1 MVTVKGNYPFL
12 AFNAG
17 EIGKEVQGRITIENY
32 AATSDIMENYL
43 PTSEGPMVA
52 APGGE
57 FYSELPSM
65 TYLKSFV
72 FNLQQKYLL
81 GFSDDEL
88 RIIQDGAVLFRP
100 DVDCAVTN
108 GDFASAT
115 GWTDIS
121 TGAASRAV
129 SGGNLVLDSNGSD
142 TAGARQEVA
151 TSSPNVLHALRIV
164 VDRGPVNFRC
174 GSAAGLDDYV
184 RATSLNKGV
193 HSLAFT
199 PTGASFFIDFTSSL
213 DRQIIIDSCTIED
226 EGDLVI
232 PTPWLASDFDT
243 LRFKQSRDVMYVVS
257 GSTAKRRIERRS
269 ANSWSLAYS
278 DEKDGPFEA
287 PNTDGSLSLTP
298 SVTTGNGTLTAS
310 KGFFRSGHAGALFAI
325 GQSGQSVSS
334 TLTAENQ
341 FTSAIRVTGVG
352 NDRIFTWAVAGSFIG
367 TVRLQRSVGDDT
379 NFVDFDSTTVATS
392 QTENDEL
399 PNQIIYYRIGI
410 KAGEWGTYDEEEI
423 SSEGTEIG
431 TSPSSGSLAA
441 LFDGVTNIAYASSVQ
456 FASATASY
464 AGRTLADGRRITR
477 AVVHGSNNQ
486 GFVNGSNPSVT
497 LRLYGK
503 TGSAPGSATDGTI
516 IGTLTFTDTSNE
528 SGGRTITS
536 TDTETS
542 YDHVWVTVVT
552 AASVTQSLGEVRLF
566 GFSNVLTPGGSVDV
580 SLSYAGG
587 ATTGICRVTS
597 VASSTSANMEVIEPF
612 ANTGAS
618 TDWQQGS
625 WSDELGHPTA
635 IDIFDG
641 RLWQANLDRAWG
653 SVSDLYESQ
662 KAGSGDSDAIA
673 VSIGT
678 SNIKA
683 MMGLSRLIVLTE
695 SAENV
700 IRSSAF
706 DEPVTPSNLTRREM
720 SSYGVGNCA
729 PLRVDSRGLFLDR
742 SEIHL
747 MEMVYDVDIQDY
759 VANPL
764 TRLHRDIGR
773 PGIDQVTVAR
783 RPETRLYAVR
793 SDGQLLTKLYSPS
806 ENVFGW
812 GRINRSGLYRS
823 VEMLPGDVGEGEDE
837 IWMTVERRVE
847 NQRRYYLEKMG
858 PLYWPSKADASIVD
872 SFLREDQPLLSSL
885 RFYGAT
891 TLARGAD
898 FSTNADGKEGIIS
911 FMVRLTGDDD
921 EAMFVYASEGP
932 RFRIERTTG
941 GKWLI
946 RGQNSAGDT
955 ILELVSEA
963 SYGQEAGWHHV
974 LASWDLANGVGELYI
989 NDVDDLADG
998 AVLTDDTIDYTRS
1011 DHYIAHSA
1019 GSGQFQ
1025 GEIAALYVNLA
1036 EYIDITDEDVR
1047 RRFVAPASLGDAD
1060 ETVIWVPVWLDSDGA
1075 YPTSSQPI
1083 LYLYDDAASGNVNRG
1098 TGGNLTATGT
1108 LWDGEPHA
1116 PCFMSQST
1124 VMTGFDHLIGET
1136 VTVIS
1141 DGVNIGEYEVDGD
1154 GEIDT
1159 GQQAMKR
1166 VGGLKYRSRYR
1177 SSALALGGQLGT
1189 GFAQQ
1194 AEAEHIVIALVRSSN
1209 VLRYGT
1215 DFNGD
1220 MDDLSGFDMSDAVIE
1235 GGLITGIS
1243 EQLTVPGHMR
1253 RDPRICV
1260 ESWAEPVSIQ
1270 AIVLSHKTNEQ
1281 T

>member
-43 PTSEGPMVA
+43 PTSEGPMVS

-57 FYSELPSM
+57 FYSELSGP
-65 TYLKSFV
+65 TFLRRFV
-72 FNLQQKYLL
+72 FNLEQKYLL
-81 GFSDDEL
+81 GFSDNEL
-88 RIIQDGAVLFRP
+88 RIIQDGAVLLRP

-142 TAGARQEVA
+142 TAGARQQVA

-641 RLWQANLDRAWG
+641 RLWHGALDRVWA
-653 SVSDLYESQ
+653 SVSNLFESQ
-662 KAGSGDSDAIA
+662 ALGSNDSDALA
-673 VSIGT
+673 VSIGN

-683 MMGLSRLIVLTE
+683 MIGLARMVVLTE
-695 SAENV
+695 SDENV

-706 DEPVTPSNLTRREM
+706 DEPITPSNITRREL
-720 SSYGVGNCA
+720 SSYGIGQCE
-729 PLRVDSRGLFLDR
+729 PFKVDSRGLFLDR
-742 SEIHL
+742 SGIHL
-747 MEMVYDVDIQDY
+747 MEVVYNVDIQDY

-764 TRLHRDIGR
+764 TRLHREIGR
-773 PGIDQVTVAR
+773 PGITQIAVCR
-783 RPETRLYAVR
+783 RPETRLYATR
-793 SDGQLLTKLYSPS
+793 ADGQLLTKLYSPS

-812 GRINRSGLYRS
+812 SRINRAGLVRS
-823 VEMLPGDVGEGEDE
+823 CEVLPGAIGEGEDE
-837 IWMTVERRVE
+837 VWMVVERRVE
-847 NQRRYYLEKMG
+847 NEKRWYIEKQG
-858 PLYWPSKADASIVD
+858 PLYWPTKADASIVD
-872 SFLREDQPLLSSL
+872 SFVREDQPDLEGL
-885 RFYGAT
+885 RFYAAT
-891 TLARGAD
+891 TMARGAD
-898 FSTNADGKEGIIS
+898 LTSNADGKEGTLS
-911 FMVRLTGDDD
+911 FAVNLLDGDGSDLTLYGSAGD
-921 EAMFVYASEGP
+921 
-932 RFRIERTTG
+932 RFTVTRTSA
-941 GKWLI
+941 GKWQI
-946 RGQNSAGDT
+946 TGKNAAGDT
-955 ILELVSEA
+955 ILRLTSTTSWTSE
-963 SYGQEAGWHHV
+963 SGWHHV
-974 LASWDLANGVGELYI
+974 LATWDLANETGALYI
-989 NDVDDLADG
+989 NDEDDLAAG
-998 AVLTDDTIDYTRS
+998 SVLTNDTLDYTRS
-1011 DHYIAHSA
+1011 EHVIGGKADLSQKFH
-1019 GSGQFQ
+1019 
-1025 GEIAALYVNLA
+1025 GEFAAFYFDVAASVDL
-1036 EYIDITDEDVR
+1036 EDEDVR
-1047 RRFVAPASLGDAD
+1047 RKFVAPLGISGD
-1060 ETVIWVPVWLDSDGA
+1060 ETLWVPVWLDSDGS
-1075 YPTSSQPI
+1075 YPTATQPI
-1083 LYLYDDAASGNVNRG
+1083 LFLRDAASSGTVNRG
-1098 TGGNLTATGT
+1098 AGGNFTATGT
-1108 LWDGEPHA
+1108 LWDAEPPMSNYA
-1116 PCFMSQST
+1116 SQST
-1124 VMTGFDHLIGET
+1124 VMGGFDHLIGET
-1136 VTVIS
+1136 VGVLA
-1141 DGVNIGEYEVDGD
+1141 DGEDVGDYVVDGD
-1154 GEIDT
+1154 GEIDI
-1159 GQQAMKR
+1159 GVQATKR
-1166 VGGLKYRSRYR
+1166 VGGLKYRCRYR
-1177 SSALALGGQLGT
+1177 SPVLALGGQLGT
-1189 GFAQQ
+1189 GLAQM
-1194 AEAEHIVIALVRSSN
+1194 AEAEHIVFALVRSSN